1 MKEKFFNHIIFILF
15 IVLLL
20 VFSLQC
26 FLLAFRVIEQEFLIQ
41 KMNQY
46 IHSVYS
52 NFTNQVWLVLLG
64 LLLFSIAIYL
74 IWLKQ
79 RVAQQQPYVKIATDD
94 GEIIVSKL
102 TLEQIILSI
111 LSDVDGVQDIK
122 PEIQVQKDGNIKTL
136 LQIMISNDCNIPDTA
151 HLIQQKLKEELPRIS
166 GIEAKEVKINVNKI
180 SYQEDKENSK

>member
-1 MKEKFFNHIIFILF
+1 MKENIFNNIIFTLF

-20 VFSLQC
+20 FFSLQC
-26 FLLAFRVIEQEFLIQ
+26 FLLAFRVIEKEFLIQ
-41 KMNQY
+41 KLNQY
-46 IHSVYS
+46 IQAIYA
-52 NFTNQVWLVLLG
+52 NFNHQVWLVLLG

-79 RVAQQQPYVKIATDD
+79 RVAQKQLFVKITTDE

-102 TLEQIILSI
+102 SLEQIILNI

-122 PEIQVQKDGNIKTL
+122 PEIQVQKDGKIKTL
-136 LQIMISNDCNIPDTA
+136 LQIMISNACNIPDTA

-166 GIEAKEVKINVNKI
+166 GIEAQEVKINVNKI
-180 SYQEDKENSK
+180 SYQEGKENSK